1 MPGHELLFQYRCI
14 AYGDTPP
21 EGMTRREHENL
32 RECFDLISGRG
43 YDYRVPVDEFI
54 RALEYAIRVACI
66 SRQCRRRK
74 RWVGLMA
81 GYITLSSAKSVARLF
96 AW

>member
-1 MPGHELLFQYRCI
+1 
-14 AYGDTPP
+14 
-21 EGMTRREHENL
+21 MTRREHKNL

-54 RALEYAIRVACI
+54 RALEYAHPR
-66 SRQCRRRK
+66 
-74 RWVGLMA
+74 GLHIEAVPEKETMGRLEA